1 MRFGGKSIAPGIG
14 KSKQHKNLSKVLAG
28 FHKNPIGQ
36 GKMHG
41 SGTFDDN
48 SLSQGY
54 RRMAD
59 ETPEQK
65 SALYPQENKERKGY
79 AGLAKEVVREEAKKK
94 KSALDEIAK
103 DL

>member
-1 MRFGGKSIAPGIG
+1 M
-14 KSKQHKNLSKVLAG
+14 KSKQHRNLSKVLSG

-41 SGTFDDN
+41 SGTFDDD

-79 AGLAKEVVREEAKKK
+79 AGLAADTIQESAKRKK
-94 KSALDEIAK
+94 AAFDDAAK
-103 DL
+103 D